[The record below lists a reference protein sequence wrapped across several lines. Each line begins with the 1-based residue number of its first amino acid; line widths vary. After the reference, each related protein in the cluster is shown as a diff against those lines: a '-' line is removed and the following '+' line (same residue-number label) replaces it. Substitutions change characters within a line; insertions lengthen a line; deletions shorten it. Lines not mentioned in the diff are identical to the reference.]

1 MESIIQSSVEKA
13 VALLKN
19 GEVVAIP
26 TETVYGLAAS
36 IDQPKAIDYIFE
48 LKGRPRTNPLIVHVA
63 NLQQAEKLCDTF
75 PDLLKKLAHHFW
87 PGSLTLVLP
96 KSKQVSQQ
104 ITAGKNTVG
113 IRIPNHPVLLQVL
126 EKTGPVAAPS
136 ANPFERISPTT
147 AQHVADYFPKGLKM
161 VLEGGACQAGI
172 ESTIVGFEN
181 GSVIIYR
188 LGAVSTEEIEKVVGK
203 VAFYNAQK
211 SKVITP
217 GMSKKHYAPK
227 TKTVVTPNIEGFV
240 NQHPT
245 SKIGLIMFQQ
255 SSQLTVFKEVILSP
269 SGNLQEA
276 AQCIY
281 LTLHEF
287 DRLEIDYIVIEPL
300 PDKEL
305 GRSINDRLSR
315 AVHG

>member
-1 MESIIQSSVEKA
+1 M
-13 VALLKN
+13 
-19 GEVVAIP
+19 
-26 TETVYGLAAS
+26 
-36 IDQPKAIDYIFE
+36 
-48 LKGRPRTNPLIVHVA
+48 
-63 NLQQAEKLCDTF
+63 
-75 PDLLKKLAHHFW
+75 
-87 PGSLTLVLP
+87 
-96 KSKQVSQQ
+96 
-104 ITAGKNTVG
+104 
-113 IRIPNHPVLLQVL
+113 
-126 EKTGPVAAPS
+126 
-136 ANPFERISPTT
+136 
-147 AQHVADYFPKGLKM
+147 
-161 VLEGGACQAGI
+161 
-172 ESTIVGFEN
+172 
-181 GSVIIYR
+181 
-188 LGAVSTEEIEKVVGK
+188 STEEIEKVVGK